1 MVFCNSPYLLV
12 RDVSKNVMRTVS
24 KGKAEKVETL
34 LNICATLRK
43 ATHPPS
49 SIFFLSWCQRKKHN
63 TKAVWKLFIS
73 FANDLIHLLS
83 GDEENQ

>member
-24 KGKAEKVETL
+24 KGKEEKVETL

-43 ATHPPS
+43 ATHLPS
-49 SIFFLSWCQRKKHN
+49 SIFFCPGIKEKNIILRQFGN
-63 TKAVWKLFIS
+63 F
-73 FANDLIHLLS
+73 LLALPTI
-83 GDEENQ
+83 